1 MYEISPEAQ
10 NVLLSPSRTIRPY
23 GNIGEYRIS
32 ESNVIDFGIE
42 RVLSNN
48 GLPGIGGAIAAKLE
62 LTLVKQEIP
71 LVANKPIT
79 VGIEVL
85 VNGTYEKIPL
95 GTFFPAINSIKKTE
109 QTLKVDCFDRMT
121 KYEEINYTTRLT
133 YPAFVKHMCIE
144 LQEDFGVPFAN
155 LDTIPDDRVYYSTPM
170 LNIRSILG
178 EIAELLGANAIM
190 NRHDEV
196 EFVTLSKEPVLTITA
211 DNYIDLIYNS
221 DEKVTLA
228 KLSCTGALLPQK
240 ITVPDEDGE
249 PIEGVELTFT
259 NDAVENIEQLRR
271 IYDTFMPLTYQPYEM
286 KLQGMPHIDVG
297 DKVTVIDKH
306 GSPIDIFV
314 INHKLQYHGGLI
326 SEWSNEAPDAE
337 IVETGST
344 GSTAISDRLDEIEDS
359 GESVIHFEN
368 RKDITIQNTFTE
380 IVNVPLVL
388 TGNTE
393 AVLHFTAIIESL
405 APLTIFFEITNNN
418 FLLSFQPLQTLI
430 AGYNLVNFTLPLKQL
445 DPTQNNRLSIRIR
458 SDLEAASAFI
468 KRQQAQ
474 IIVRGR
480 NILDGSSKAPFTGGS
495 VDAVINVEAVRHVIN
510 LTASM
515 DIKTIMKKPFEIRV
529 VIHEIMNVQNTHL
542 SI

>member
-1 MYEISPEAQ
+1 MYEISSEAQ

-155 LDTIPDDRVYYSTPM
+155 LDTIPDDLVYYSTPM
-170 LNIRSILG
+170 LNIRSVLG

-196 EFVTLSKEPVLTITA
+196 EFVALSKEPVLTITA

-259 NDAVENIEQLRR
+259 NDAVENIEELRR

-393 AVLHFTAIIESL
+393 AILHFTAIIESL